1 MGSGL
6 GSMSELTNRMG
17 GEERRSGGAGG
28 GGEGGGARKK
38 PAFIFVL
45 VLFAEE

>member
-17 GEERRSGGAGG
+17 EGCRGGHVGG
-28 GGEGGGARKK
+28 GGGGGGG
-38 PAFIFVL
+38 VSL
-45 VLFAEE
+45 GGVEL

>member
-17 GEERRSGGAGG
+17 EGEGCRGGHIGGGGGGGG
-28 GGEGGGARKK
+28 GGESRWGRAVSG
-38 PAFIFVL
+38 
-45 VLFAEE
+45 